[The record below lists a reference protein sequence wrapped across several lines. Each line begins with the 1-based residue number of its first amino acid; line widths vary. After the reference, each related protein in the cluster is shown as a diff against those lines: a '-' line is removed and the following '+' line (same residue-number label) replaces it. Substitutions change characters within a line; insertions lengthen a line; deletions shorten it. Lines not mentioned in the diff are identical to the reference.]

1 MHEMKSND
9 ARTIRILEMTAH
21 CIANHIAQFSEGIG
35 LREDSVPKGTR
46 LISPF
51 RAVHHFENDL
61 GRHDE
66 IVIDPACETKQRA
79 TPSAVAGST

>member
-1 MHEMKSND
+1 
-9 ARTIRILEMTAH
+9 
-21 CIANHIAQFSEGIG
+21 